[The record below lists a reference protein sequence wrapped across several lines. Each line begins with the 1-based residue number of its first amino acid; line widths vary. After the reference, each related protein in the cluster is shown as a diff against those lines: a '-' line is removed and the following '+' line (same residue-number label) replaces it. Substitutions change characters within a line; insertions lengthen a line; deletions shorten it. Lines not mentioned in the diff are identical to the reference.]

1 MTAGVCKLQMSQL
14 VISKTAGTH
23 DCGCMRRMSW
33 QGTPCFC
40 WLNQVNNLD
49 TQESV
54 AIQGCLHAIHTGD
67 VHHHAQPTSQSLLQ
81 FTPQT
86 FMWVCPP
93 PLPLQQRLHS
103 PVLIFVQRP
112 GEGLLVELDERRV
125 GRPTSGAAVAA
136 QWFAQDLFDQAD
148 LEEDNDEETLPV
160 ASAKQLKAKK
170 AADIKTAQR
179 SQSGSMTQLQRQAL
193 TQAPAAAAAAA
204 ADDDDSAAASS
215 EEEGRSDG
223 AAESPSSSSDD
234 DDDEGGMPTVG
245 PSTDAAAAQLISKSG
260 FEEVPVSRR
269 HADSG
274 AASSDDS
281 SDDGFDDLD
290 DDGKAE
296 VLALA
301 RKMLKGRDRQDIMDA
316 AYHRYAFHE
325 SGLPRWFEED
335 EAKHMK

>member
-1 MTAGVCKLQMSQL
+1 MLSRL
-14 VISKTAGTH
+14 S
-23 DCGCMRRMSW
+23 CGW
-33 QGTPCFC
+33 P
-40 WLNQVNNLD
+40 
-49 TQESV
+49 
-54 AIQGCLHAIHTGD
+54 
-67 VHHHAQPTSQSLLQ
+67 
-81 FTPQT
+81 
-86 FMWVCPP
+86 PP
-93 PLPLQQRLHS
+93 PLPPAAKASLTCTDL
-103 PVLIFVQRP
+103 VQKP
-112 GEGLLVELDERRV
+112 GEGLLVELDERRI

-193 TQAPAAAAAAA
+193 TQAPAAAAAVA

>member
-1 MTAGVCKLQMSQL
+1 MDG
-14 VISKTAGTH
+14 
-23 DCGCMRRMSW
+23 
-33 QGTPCFC
+33 
-40 WLNQVNNLD
+40 
-49 TQESV
+49 
-54 AIQGCLHAIHTGD
+54 
-67 VHHHAQPTSQSLLQ
+67 
-81 FTPQT
+81 
-86 FMWVCPP
+86 PP
-93 PLPLQQRLHS
+93 PPAAKAS
-103 PVLIFVQRP
+103 PTCTDLVQKP

-148 LEEDNDEETLPV
+148 LEDDDDEETLPA

-170 AADIKTAQR
+170 AADIKTAQQ
-179 SQSGSMTQLQRQAL
+179 SQSGNMTQLQRQVL
-193 TQAPAAAAAAA
+193 TRTLAAAAAAAA

-215 EEEGRSDG
+215 EGGSDG
-223 AAESPSSSSDD
+223 ATDSASSSTDD
-234 DDDEGGMPTVG
+234 GESGMPAAG
-245 PSTDAAAAQLISKSG
+245 PSTDADAQQISKSG
-260 FEEVPVSRR
+260 FEEVPISRR

-274 AASSDDS
+274 AGSSDSS

>member
-1 MTAGVCKLQMSQL
+1 MLSRL
-14 VISKTAGTH
+14 S
-23 DCGCMRRMSW
+23 CGW
-33 QGTPCFC
+33 
-40 WLNQVNNLD
+40 
-49 TQESV
+49 
-54 AIQGCLHAIHTGD
+54 
-67 VHHHAQPTSQSLLQ
+67 
-81 FTPQT
+81 
-86 FMWVCPP
+86 P
-93 PLPLQQRLHS
+93 PLPPAAKASLTCTDL
-103 PVLIFVQRP
+103 VQKP
-112 GEGLLVELDERRV
+112 GEGLLVELDERRI

-148 LEEDNDEETLPV
+148 LEEGGDNDEETLPV

-170 AADIKTAQR
+170 AADIKTAQQ

-193 TQAPAAAAAAA
+193 TQASAAAAAAA

-274 AASSDDS
+274 AGSSDDS
-281 SDDGFDDLD
+281 SDDGFNDLD

-325 SGLPRWFEED
+325 SGLPKWFEED

>member
-1 MTAGVCKLQMSQL
+1 MQK
-14 VISKTAGTH
+14 
-23 DCGCMRRMSW
+23 
-33 QGTPCFC
+33 
-40 WLNQVNNLD
+40 
-49 TQESV
+49 
-54 AIQGCLHAIHTGD
+54 
-67 VHHHAQPTSQSLLQ
+67 
-81 FTPQT
+81 
-86 FMWVCPP
+86 
-93 PLPLQQRLHS
+93 
-103 PVLIFVQRP
+103 P

-148 LEEDNDEETLPV
+148 LEEQDDEATLPA

-170 AADIKTAQR
+170 AADIKRAQQ

-204 ADDDDSAAASS
+204 ADNDDSTVASS
-215 EEEGRSDG
+215 EEEGGSDG
-223 AAESPSSSSDD
+223 AAESASSSSDD
-234 DDDEGGMPTVG
+234 DDDGGMPTVG
-245 PSTDAAAAQLISKSG
+245 PSTDADAAQLTSKSG

-274 AASSDDS
+274 AGSSDDS

>member
-1 MTAGVCKLQMSQL
+1 MQK
-14 VISKTAGTH
+14 
-23 DCGCMRRMSW
+23 
-33 QGTPCFC
+33 
-40 WLNQVNNLD
+40 
-49 TQESV
+49 
-54 AIQGCLHAIHTGD
+54 
-67 VHHHAQPTSQSLLQ
+67 
-81 FTPQT
+81 
-86 FMWVCPP
+86 
-93 PLPLQQRLHS
+93 
-103 PVLIFVQRP
+103 P

-148 LEEDNDEETLPV
+148 LEEDNDEEALPA
-160 ASAKQLKAKK
+160 ASAKQLKARK
-170 AADIKTAQR
+170 AADVRTAQQ

-193 TQAPAAAAAAA
+193 TQAPAAAAAPA
-204 ADDDDSAAASS
+204 ADNDDSAAASS
-215 EEEGRSDG
+215 EEEGGIDG
-223 AAESPSSSSDD
+223 ATQSASSSSD
-234 DDDEGGMPTVG
+234 DDDEGGMPTAG
-245 PSTDAAAAQLISKSG
+245 PSTDADAQLISKSG
-260 FEEVPVSRR
+260 FEEVPISRR

-274 AASSDDS
+274 AGSSDES

>member
-1 MTAGVCKLQMSQL
+1 MWLSPSPRSPAAKASLTCTDL
-14 VISKTAGTH
+14 VQK
-23 DCGCMRRMSW
+23 
-33 QGTPCFC
+33 
-40 WLNQVNNLD
+40 
-49 TQESV
+49 
-54 AIQGCLHAIHTGD
+54 
-67 VHHHAQPTSQSLLQ
+67 
-81 FTPQT
+81 
-86 FMWVCPP
+86 
-93 PLPLQQRLHS
+93 
-103 PVLIFVQRP
+103 P
-112 GEGLLVELDERRV
+112 GEGLLAELDERRV

-136 QWFAQDLFDQAD
+136 QWFAQDLFHRAD
-148 LEEDNDEETLPV
+148 LEEDDDEETLPV

-170 AADIKTAQR
+170 AADNRTAQQ

-193 TQAPAAAAAAA
+193 TQGPAAAAVAA

-215 EEEGRSDG
+215 EEEGGSDG
-223 AAESPSSSSDD
+223 ATESASSFSD
-234 DDDEGGMPTVG
+234 DDDEGGMPTAG
-245 PSTDAAAAQLISKSG
+245 PSTDADAQLISKSG
-260 FEEVPVSRR
+260 FEEVPISRR

-274 AASSDDS
+274 AGSSDDS